1 MWPAFAFDLND
12 LSTQKIR
19 QSRKCFIHM
28 KRWSHLSLMGR
39 MLCLLFFIS
48 VEFTFRIML
57 YKKVI
62 IMIIFLFFQGWTNP
76 SDRNEY
82 KS

>member
-1 MWPAFAFDLND
+1 
-12 LSTQKIR
+12 
-19 QSRKCFIHM
+19 M

-62 IMIIFLFFQGWTNP
+62 IMINFLFFQGWTNP